1 MSEVQFISVDNGDT
15 FGVID
20 MTLLEVNI
28 EVDSNDEI
36 SSVLVGDVNISG
48 VFDLS
53 GGIIIV
59 LFGVTIDVAI
69 SVSSDI
75 VDIEHI
81 MFEETGGIK
90 QYVRFIQT
98 IPFISLYSLRCEH
111 DIFSFIVTVTVSMML
126 HPKPQLMSMKIFKF
140 DEIYN
145 YNCMQREL
153 MCIHTWD

>member
-28 EVDSNDEI
+28 EVDSNAADNDEI
-36 SSVLVGDVNISG
+36 SGVLADDFNICG

-126 HPKPQLMSMKIFKF
+126 HPKPQLISMKIFKF

-145 YNCMQREL
+145 Y
-153 MCIHTWD
+153 